1 MQALLLMNECAKAV
15 LEDISDV
22 VFCYGV
28 SDEYRSLHLSDVWVL
43 QYLEFGVCVCVCVC
57 VCFYSLL
64 KTLAQIIC
72 LMPFH
77 LCSFASCGIVES
89 NLSWTVQCVVTV

>member
-28 SDEYRSLHLSDVWVL
+28 SDEYRSLHSSDVWVL
-43 QYLEFGVCVCVCVC
+43 QYVEFGVCVCVCVFLQSPKDTC
-57 VCFYSLL
+57 SDHLL
-64 KTLAQIIC
+64 NAIPPL
-72 LMPFH
+72 
-77 LCSFASCGIVES
+77 
-89 NLSWTVQCVVTV
+89 